1 MDNNQTSLSTLSGSS
16 LDEVSKS
23 LVDQIVDEQDP
34 DKLKNLVSLFNVNQS
49 KKNLVRV
56 EMFSR
61 LMDKISI
68 QMMER
73 FEKKPGEFSNK
84 DLLDYLSAV
93 RSAIDKNDIN
103 IDNMPTPIIQNN
115 TQVNISVDTLDRN
128 SKERVADAVKS
139 ILSKLSSYDDIV
151 DVSDLDDKQQ
161 SEEWIIILWK
171 ILFLMKL

>member
-49 KKNLVRV
+49 KKNLVRA

-139 ILSKLSSYDDIV
+139 ILSKLSSYDDIA

-161 SEEWIIILWK
+161 SEE
-171 ILFLMKL
+171 

>member
-34 DKLKNLVSLFNVNQS
+34 DKLKNLVSLFNINQS

-103 IDNMPTPIIQNN
+103 VDNMSIPVIQNN
-115 TQVNISVDTLDRN
+115 TQVNISVDVLDRN

-151 DVSDLDDKQQ
+151 DVSDVDDEQQ
-161 SEEWIIILWK
+161 SEE
-171 ILFLMKL
+171 

>member
-1 MDNNQTSLSTLSGSS
+1 MDNNQTSLSALSGSS

-34 DKLKNLVSLFNVNQS
+34 DKLKNLVSLFNINQS

-103 IDNMPTPIIQNN
+103 ADNMPIPVIQNN
-115 TQVNISVDTLDRN
+115 TQVNISVDALDRN

-151 DVSDLDDKQQ
+151 DVSDIDDEQQ
-161 SEEWIIILWK
+161 SEE
-171 ILFLMKL
+171 

>member
-34 DKLKNLVSLFNVNQS
+34 DKLKNLVSLFNINQS
-49 KKNLVRV
+49 KKNLIRV

-103 IDNMPTPIIQNN
+103 VDNMPTPVIQNN
-115 TQVNISVDTLDRN
+115 TQVNISVDALDRN

-151 DVSDLDDKQQ
+151 DVSDVDDEQQ
-161 SEEWIIILWK
+161 SEE
-171 ILFLMKL
+171 

>member
-103 IDNMPTPIIQNN
+103 IDSMPVPIIQNN

-161 SEEWIIILWK
+161 SEE
-171 ILFLMKL
+171 

>member
-1 MDNNQTSLSTLSGSS
+1 MDNDQTSLSTLSGSS

-103 IDNMPTPIIQNN
+103 IDNMSTPIIQNN
-115 TQVNISVDTLDRN
+115 TQVNISVDALDRN

-161 SEEWIIILWK
+161 SEE
-171 ILFLMKL
+171 

>member
-103 IDNMPTPIIQNN
+103 IDNISTPIIQNN

-161 SEEWIIILWK
+161 SEE
-171 ILFLMKL
+171 